1 MTKTIGSMFP
11 LCIVFIYVLAFLYSP
26 VFNIFRIYH
35 GDFQWATINVGTL
48 CAIMA
53 VYYWIWSHNKEETQL
68 KAVRRDWLIT
78 YGTFTFFGLLPALVC
93 YLEPRN
99 ESTAWYFVYL
109 SLGTISFNWIHFLNP
124 RNEEYRI
131 NCPKRSIAP
140 WIVFLFYALIL
151 IVAYNYF
158 DHREQKLLVAALVIC
173 SPLYIMSSV
182 QIARIYSG
190 NIVKRKVVT
199 VGEKDGHKKSS
210 DCHICTNPFDSGYRI
225 PRILKE
231 CGHTVCGECA
241 VKLAEKNKGKH
252 LFCPF
257 CQSVTLVKG
266 PIKECL
272 PQNFSLM
279 EELNERKL
287 AILEV

>member
-26 VFNIFRIYH
+26 VFNIFSIEYDKFH
-35 GDFQWATINVGTL
+35 WATIHVGTL
-48 CAIMA
+48 FAIIA
-53 VYYWIWSHNKEETQL
+53 VYNWIWSHNKEETQL

-78 YGTFTFFGLLPALVC
+78 YGTFTFFGLLPAL
-93 YLEPRN
+93 
-99 ESTAWYFVYL
+99 TQWYFVYL

-124 RNEEYRI
+124 QNEEYRI
-131 NCPKRSIAP
+131 NCPKRAIAP
-140 WIVFLFYALIL
+140 WIVFLFLALIL
-151 IVAYNYF
+151 IATFIYF
-158 DHREQKLLVAALVIC
+158 EGEKNLILFSLIFC

-199 VGEKDGHKKSS
+199 VEEKDGHKKSS

-257 CQSVTLVKG
+257 CQSVTLVRG

-279 EELNERKL
+279 EELNEKKS
-287 AILEV
+287 AILDV